1 MAQRTKEQAQ
11 RSANKNRNKT
21 TKHLL
26 ICVVLRDPERRGNG
40 RPGTY
45 FLPVA
50 SHPCVMGALCSLAR
64 PSLGGTLANVA
75 HIVSDPSGAFK
86 SAVDLSVLNP
96 NAAGCRALDKH
107 TENTQEK

>member
-1 MAQRTKEQAQ
+1 MVQRTKE
-11 RSANKNRNKT
+11 RVESSANKNRNKMA
-21 TKHLL
+21 KHLL
-26 ICVVLRDPERRGNG
+26 ICVVLRDLERRGNG

-50 SHPCVMGALCSLAR
+50 SHPSVRGALCSLAR
-64 PSLGGTLANVA
+64 PSLGGALANVA

-86 SAVDLSVLNP
+86 SAVDFSVLNP
-96 NAAGCRALDKH
+96 NTAGRRALDKH